1 MSINRQSNRAIF
13 AILINSFYRLVL
25 YKRGAAKMPGKD
37 AITTIQISQQI
48 RDKLK
53 ELGKKG
59 ETYDEVIAHLLKELK
74 K

>member
-1 MSINRQSNRAIF
+1 
-13 AILINSFYRLVL
+13 
-25 YKRGAAKMPGKD
+25 MPSKD
-37 AITTIQISQQI
+37 AITTIQISQQT

-59 ETYDEVIAHLLKELK
+59 ETYEDVIVRLLKELK